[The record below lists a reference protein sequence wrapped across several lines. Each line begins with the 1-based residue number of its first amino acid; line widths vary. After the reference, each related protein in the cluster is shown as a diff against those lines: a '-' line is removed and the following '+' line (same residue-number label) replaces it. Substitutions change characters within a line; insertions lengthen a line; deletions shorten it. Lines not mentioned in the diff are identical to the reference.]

1 MGTDISNDLCYIND
15 STNTTKPVIN
25 IYIKDENGN
34 VKKLWNYQWITGSWG
49 NCSVVCGGRNSNKIC
64 SMSKNRCKR

>member
-1 MGTDISNDLCYIND
+1 MGTDISNDLCYVND

-34 VKKLWNYQWITGSWG
+34 VKKL
-49 NCSVVCGGRNSNKIC
+49 
-64 SMSKNRCKR
+64 